1 MTEPI
6 KTPPNIE
13 LNQAQQY
20 LSSWENSGREQ
31 QLQAAQAYATIAL
44 AKEMQNIVRKLS
56 GIDIEI
62 QRLTGRMP

>member
-20 LSSWENSGREQ
+20 ISYWENSGREQ
-31 QLQAAQAYATIAL
+31 LLQAAQAYALIAL
-44 AKEMQNIVRKLS
+44 TKEVQNIVRKLS

>member
-20 LSSWENSGREQ
+20 LSYWENSGREQ
-31 QLQAAQAYATIAL
+31 QLQAAQAYALIAIANEL
-44 AKEMQNIVRKLS
+44 KNISRKLG
-56 GIDIEI
+56 GIDTEI
-62 QRLTGRMP
+62 QFLRGRLP

>member
-20 LSSWENSGREQ
+20 LSYWENSGREQ
-31 QLQAAQAYATIAL
+31 QLQAAQAYALIAL
-44 AKEMQNIVRKLS
+44 TNELKNISRKLG
-56 GIDIEI
+56 GIDTEI
-62 QRLTGRMP
+62 QFLRGRLP